1 MFTQQQLQPSLQQQS
16 RNQTRGENMWEKTR
30 LEKIISQHY
39 HNDEEDAGMSLL
51 PKETEVRTEINY
63 VFVG

>member
-1 MFTQQQLQPSLQQQS
+1 
-16 RNQTRGENMWEKTR
+16 MWEKTR